1 MEHAASQIQD
11 SKDLSGISRIDA
23 RVTKRAAVAK
33 RELRPTALVTL
44 GDVADSLRYLIRVH
58 LCSFVVALN
67 HNYQ

>member
-1 MEHAASQIQD
+1 
-11 SKDLSGISRIDA
+11 
-23 RVTKRAAVAK
+23 
-33 RELRPTALVTL
+33 VTL